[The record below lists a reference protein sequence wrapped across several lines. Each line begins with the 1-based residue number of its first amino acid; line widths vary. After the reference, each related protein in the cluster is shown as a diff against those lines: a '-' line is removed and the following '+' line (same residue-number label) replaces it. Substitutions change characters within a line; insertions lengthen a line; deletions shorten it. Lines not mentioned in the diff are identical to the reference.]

1 MISKTKV
8 FKPLIRKAGFD
19 DLDVIHSLD
28 QRLFPPG
35 IRFDIEMFYFHL
47 VDSASTILIAEE
59 KDFIGGFVIFERLSP
74 KVGII
79 VTIDVTPELQGRG
92 IGAKLVGAVSKLAER
107 SGLRWIILQV
117 STENLVARRFYEKQG
132 YVVTRL
138 LKGYYQGREDAWE
151 MKRKLVN
158 QPL

>member
-8 FKPLIRKAGFD
+8 FKPSIRKAGFG
-19 DLDVIHSLD
+19 DLSAIHSLD

-35 IRFDIEMFYFHL
+35 VRFDFETFYFHL
-47 VDSASTILIAEE
+47 VDPASTILIAEE
-59 KDFIGGFVIFERLSP
+59 KDFIGGFVIFERLSS
-74 KVGII
+74 KAGSI

-92 IGAKLVGAVSKLAER
+92 IGAKLMGAVSKIAR
-107 SGLRWIILQV
+107 HSGLRWIILQV
-117 STENLVARRFYEKQG
+117 SCENLGAKEFYEKQG
-132 YVVTRL
+132 YAVTRL

-158 QPL
+158 